1 MKYFHF
7 EKSMFPSSVIHR
19 QYMREQI
26 CPGCGSVG
34 RAVASHT
41 QGSNPDI
48 VEFLSEHLSTLSCIK
63 NTKIKKKEA
72 ENGPL
77 LKTLTTVTNQFLV
90 KSLQSKSDFVCVFT
104 F

>member
-1 MKYFHF
+1 M
-7 EKSMFPSSVIHR
+7 IHR
-19 QYMREQI
+19 QYLREQI
-26 CPGCGSVG
+26 CPGSGSVG

-77 LKTLTTVTNQFLV
+77 LTIGSDRALTYLGRQCTQLGP
-90 KSLQSKSDFVCVFT
+90 C
-104 F
+104 